1 MKSVIYDSISDWL
14 SEHRM
19 LSQLV
24 QILSWAA
31 NHPIISGIILIF
43 ALAILW
49 NLIKGIGN
57 LIQFASLSI
66 IRVPLK
72 FLWGL
77 IVVSFIALGKLVIN
91 RYGAINK
98 EAIAS
103 QEAKEAT
110 ILPEASSQIIEL
122 EKQLDKKSGKQE
134 RLVEITT
141 RLEALQKEQKDLLQ
155 EAATLMISHQIDTP
169 APNPQSLRLGGR

>member
-24 QILSWAA
+24 QMLSWAA
-31 NHPIISGIILIF
+31 NPPIISAIILIF
-43 ALAILW
+43 ALALLW

-77 IVVSFIALGKLVIN
+77 LVVSFFALGKLVIN
-91 RYGAINK
+91 RYAVINKGAIAFQEPK
-98 EAIAS
+98 EV
-103 QEAKEAT
+103 T
-110 ILPEASSQIIEL
+110 ILPEASSQVIE
-122 EKQLDKKSGKQE
+122 LDKKSDKQE
-134 RLVEITT
+134 RLVEITA

-155 EAATLMISHQIDTP
+155 EAATLMISHQVETP
-169 APNPQSLRLGGR
+169 APNPQSLRLGVGSSRG